1 MRHTVRSDRGM
12 VTAPH
17 HLAAQAGL
25 DVLRDGGTAANAQ
38 KVASCAGSPA
48 PIPGSSSAST
58 GRCAK
63 ANGYGSCCLPS
74 IGQAIVLV
82 AATSR
87 SAARKTAQLGRAA

>member
-25 DVLRDGGTAANAQ
+25 AMLRDGGTAANAE
-38 KVASCAGSPA
+38 KLASCAGRPA
-48 PIPGSSSAST
+48 PIPRSSSAST

-87 SAARKTAQLGRAA
+87 SAARKTGQFGRAA